1 MPLVAGA
8 LFCQPRRNFMK
19 IEVIASRRD
28 AQGSSASRRLRR
40 AGRVPGIV
48 YGGDAAPVQI
58 ELDHNALYHAL
69 RKEAFHA
76 SVLTLAVDGEK
87 EPVLLRDTQWHP
99 YKQIVLHVDFQ
110 RVDKDQKIHVKVPL
124 HFLNAETAPG
134 VKTGGGK
141 PHHIINELD
150 VQCLPGSLPEF
161 IEVDMGKLEV
171 GHSVHANDL
180 ALPAGV
186 ELVAH
191 LKAENPAVAAIS
203 APKGGAAEEA
213 AAAPAA

>member
-1 MPLVAGA
+1 
-8 LFCQPRRNFMK
+8 MK
-19 IEVIASRRD
+19 IEVIASKRD

-40 AGRVPGIV
+40 AGKVPGIV
-48 YGGDAAPVQI
+48 YGGSVAPMQI

-76 SVLTLAVDGEK
+76 SVLTLSIDGSK

-99 YKQIVLHVDFQ
+99 YKQQVLHVDFQ

-141 PHHIINELD
+141 PHHIMNELD

-171 GHSVHANDL
+171 GHSIHANDL

-191 LKAENPAVAAIS
+191 LKAENPAVASIS
-203 APKGGAAEEA
+203 APKGSGAEETA
-213 AAAPAA
+213 ATPAG